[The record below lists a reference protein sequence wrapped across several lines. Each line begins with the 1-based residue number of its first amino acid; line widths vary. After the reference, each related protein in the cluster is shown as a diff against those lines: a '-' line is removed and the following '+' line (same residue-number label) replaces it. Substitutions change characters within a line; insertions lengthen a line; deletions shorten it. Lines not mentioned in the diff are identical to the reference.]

1 MPGHLLAQEHGT
13 SHRDGV
19 KIGNGGPRSCRKF
32 WHGGCCLSA
41 MRKPTT
47 SLDPD
52 AWIDATAPALGLAI
66 DPAWR
71 PGVAANLA
79 RMAELAELVI
89 AFPLADDE
97 DAAPVYR
104 P

>member
-1 MPGHLLAQEHGT
+1 M
-13 SHRDGV
+13 S
-19 KIGNGGPRSCRKF
+19 
-32 WHGGCCLSA
+32 
-41 MRKPTT
+41 KPTT
-47 SLDPD
+47 PLDAE

-71 PGVAANLA
+71 PGVAANLT
-79 RMAELAELVI
+79 RMAELADLVL
-89 AFPLADDE
+89 AFPLADDA